1 MKRRNRNL
9 AVFMSAVMA
18 GTLLAGCGGQKNK
31 EQTQAQTKEE
41 QAETTQTQKG
51 GEMSA
56 SSGDAVEVTFWDQNA
71 SETRTQIFSHL
82 IEEFEKENPD
92 IKINFVPI
100 PASDAKAKYDVAI
113 QSNTAPDCGGVSQY
127 WMSDF
132 IVQDALVALDDY
144 IAQWEDAEYMLDMYQ
159 QSIKDMAPD
168 GKTYALANTVTLPTV
183 WLNNQML
190 ETAGKDIPKDWLE
203 VCRLA
208 QELTDKGSGQYG
220 FSIRGG
226 AGSSQQFEQMMY
238 MHSGEETMFDAD
250 GNSTVN
256 DPAHVE
262 LLEAFAQLY
271 MNATP
276 ESDLT
281 NGYAEMVA
289 AFDSG
294 SAAMIFHNLGS
305 YGEHMKTLGE
315 GNFTAITTLKSKK
328 GTQAIISNG
337 ATCNAV
343 FKDSKNPEAA
353 FRWISYLNEHYACSY
368 FSSQIGQ
375 IPCNEE
381 ALKDEW
387 VESVSHM
394 KDAADAILSGNCTL
408 ITVPIHVTGYYD
420 LHNNELVQGFQQVLL
435 GELSARDYL
444 DGWAASMTSLKK
456 EYDAYLKSMGK

>member
-1 MKRRNRNL
+1 MRKWNKGLNVL
-9 AVFMSAVMA
+9 MAAAMA
-18 GTLLAGCGGQKNK
+18 GTLISGCVMRETDPKATTGAINNDDNQVDTAKN
-31 EQTQAQTKEE
+31 
-41 QAETTQTQKG
+41 
-51 GEMSA
+51 
-56 SSGDAVEVTFWDQNA
+56 VEKTEITFWDQNA
-71 SETRTQIFSHL
+71 SETRTQIYAHL
-82 IEEFEKENPD
+82 IEAFEKENPD

-100 PASDAKAKYDVAI
+100 PAADAKAKYDVAI

-132 IVQDALVALDDY
+132 IVQDALVSLDDY
-144 IAQWEDAEYMLDMYQ
+144 IETWDDAQYMLDMYQ
-159 QSIKDMAPD
+159 QSIKDMSPD

-190 ETAGKDIPKDWLE
+190 SDAGEEAPKDWLQ
-203 VCRLA
+203 VCELA
-208 QELTDKGSGQYG
+208 KNLSDTSNGQYG

-238 MHSGEETMFDAD
+238 MHSGEEKMFDEA

-256 DPAHVE
+256 DPSHVE
-262 LLEAFAQLY
+262 LLEKFAGLY
-271 MNATP
+271 MTATP

-281 NGYAEMVA
+281 SGYAEMVA

-294 SAAMIFHNLGS
+294 TSAMIFHNLGS
-305 YGEHMKTLGE
+305 YGEHKKTLGE
-315 GNFTAITTLKSKK
+315 GNFTAITTLESKK
-328 GTQAIISNG
+328 ETQAIISNG

-353 FRWISYLNEHYACSY
+353 FRWIAYLNEHYACSY

-387 VESVSHM
+387 VENVTHM
-394 KDAADAILSGNCTL
+394 KDAAEAILSGECTL
-408 ITVPIHVTGYYD
+408 ITVPINVTGYYD
-420 LHNNELVQGFQQVLL
+420 LHNNDLVQGFQQVLL
-435 GELSARDYL
+435 GEMTAQAYL
-444 DGWAASMTSLKK
+444 DDWAGSMTNLKK
-456 EYDAYLKSMGK
+456 DYDAYLKSMGK

>member
-1 MKRRNRNL
+1 MKKRSKKMMCM
-9 AVFMSAVMA
+9 MSAVLA
-18 GTLLAGCGGQKNK
+18 GTILTACGSGTANK
-31 EQTQAQTKEE
+31 VEN
-41 QAETTQTQKG
+41 TTESSNTSDQGSESG
-51 GEMSA
+51 GER
-56 SSGDAVEVTFWDQNA
+56 VEITFWDQNA
-71 SETRTQIFSHL
+71 SETRTKIYTHL

-100 PASDAKAKYDVAI
+100 PAADAKAKYDVAI

-132 IVQDALVALDDY
+132 IVQDALVPLDDY
-144 IAQWEDAEYMLDMYQ
+144 ISNWSDKEYMLDMYQ

-183 WLNNQML
+183 WLNNKML
-190 ETAGKDIPKDWLE
+190 EEAGKEIPKAWIE
-203 VCRLA
+203 VCELA
-208 QELTDKGSGQYG
+208 KDLTDRSKNQYG

-238 MHSGEETMFDAD
+238 MHSGEEKMFDES

-262 LLEAFAQLY
+262 LLEHFAELY
-271 MNATP
+271 MTATP

-294 SAAMIFHNLGS
+294 TAAMIFHNLGS
-305 YGEHMKTLGE
+305 YGEHKKTLGE
-315 GNFTAITTLKSKK
+315 ENFTAITTLESKK

-353 FRWISYLNEHYACSY
+353 FRWISYLNEHEACSY

-387 VESVSHM
+387 VEGVSHM
-394 KDAADAILSGNCTL
+394 KNAADAILSGNCTL
-408 ITVPIHVTGYYD
+408 ITVPINVTGYYD

-435 GELSARDYL
+435 GELSAQEYL
-444 DGWAASMTSLKK
+444 DDWAASMTELKK
-456 EYDAYLKSMGK
+456 EYDAYLASMGK

>member
-1 MKRRNRNL
+1 MKKWNKGL
-9 AVFMSAVMA
+9 ALFMTAAMA
-18 GTLLAGCGGQKNK
+18 GTMISGCGKQESSQSATTG
-31 EQTQAQTKEE
+31 AQNGTAGVRESA
-41 QAETTQTQKG
+41 AE
-51 GEMSA
+51 GEKT
-56 SSGDAVEVTFWDQNA
+56 EITFWDQNA
-71 SETRTQIFSHL
+71 SETRTQIYAHL

-100 PASDAKAKYDVAI
+100 PASDAKSKYDVAI

-144 IAQWEDAEYMLDMYQ
+144 IETWDDAQYMLDMYQ
-159 QSIKDMAPD
+159 QSIRDMAPD

-183 WLNNQML
+183 WLNNQMMAD
-190 ETAGKDIPKDWLE
+190 AGEDVPKDWLE
-203 VCRLA
+203 VCELA
-208 QELTDKGSGQYG
+208 EALTDTSKNQYG

-238 MHSGEETMFDAD
+238 MHSGEEKMFDEN

-262 LLEAFAQLY
+262 LLEQFAALY
-271 MNATP
+271 MTATP

-294 SAAMIFHNLGS
+294 TAAMIFHNLGS
-305 YGEHMKTLGE
+305 YGEHKKTLGD
-315 GNFTAITTLKSKK
+315 GNFTAITTLESKK

-353 FRWISYLNEHYACSY
+353 FRWIAYLNEHYACSY

-387 VESVSHM
+387 VENVSHM
-394 KDAADAILSGNCTL
+394 KDAADAILSGECTL
-408 ITVPIHVTGYYD
+408 ITVPINVTGYYD
-420 LHNNELVQGFQQVLL
+420 LHNNDLVQGFQQVLL
-435 GELSARDYL
+435 GEITSQAYL
-444 DGWAASMTSLKK
+444 DEWAASMTNLKK
-456 EYDAYLKSMGK
+456 EYDAYLASMGK

>member
-1 MKRRNRNL
+1 MKKWNKGL
-9 AVFMSAVMA
+9 ALFMTAAMA
-18 GTLLAGCGGQKNK
+18 GTMISGCGKQESSQSATTG
-31 EQTQAQTKEE
+31 AQNGTAGVQESA
-41 QAETTQTQKG
+41 AE
-51 GEMSA
+51 GEKT
-56 SSGDAVEVTFWDQNA
+56 EITFWDQNA
-71 SETRTQIFSHL
+71 SETRTQIYAHL

-100 PASDAKAKYDVAI
+100 PASDAKSKYDVAI

-144 IAQWEDAEYMLDMYQ
+144 IETWDDAQYMLDMYQ
-159 QSIKDMAPD
+159 QSIRDMAPD

-183 WLNNQML
+183 WLNNQMMAD
-190 ETAGKDIPKDWLE
+190 AGEDVPKDWLE
-203 VCRLA
+203 VCELA
-208 QELTDKGSGQYG
+208 EALTDTSKNQYG

-238 MHSGEETMFDAD
+238 MHSGEEKMFDEN

-262 LLEAFAQLY
+262 LLEQFAALY
-271 MNATP
+271 MTATP

-294 SAAMIFHNLGS
+294 TAAMIFHNLGS
-305 YGEHMKTLGE
+305 YGEHKKTLGD
-315 GNFTAITTLKSKK
+315 GNFTAITTLESKK

-353 FRWISYLNEHYACSY
+353 FRWIAYLNEHYACSY

-387 VESVSHM
+387 VENVSHM
-394 KDAADAILSGNCTL
+394 KDAADAILSGECTL
-408 ITVPIHVTGYYD
+408 ITVPINVTGYYD
-420 LHNNELVQGFQQVLL
+420 LHNNDLVQGFQQVLL
-435 GELSARDYL
+435 GEITSQAYL
-444 DGWAASMTSLKK
+444 DEWAASMTNLKK
-456 EYDAYLKSMGK
+456 EYDAYLASMGK

>member
-1 MKRRNRNL
+1 MKKWNKGL
-9 AVFMSAVMA
+9 ALFMTAAMA
-18 GTLLAGCGGQKNK
+18 GTMISGCGKQESSQSATTG
-31 EQTQAQTKEE
+31 AQSGTAGVQESA
-41 QAETTQTQKG
+41 AE
-51 GEMSA
+51 GEKT
-56 SSGDAVEVTFWDQNA
+56 EITFWDQNA
-71 SETRTQIFSHL
+71 SETRTQIYAHL
-82 IEEFEKENPD
+82 IEAFEKENPD

-100 PASDAKAKYDVAI
+100 PASDAKSKYDVAI

-144 IAQWEDAEYMLDMYQ
+144 METWDDAQYMLDMYQ
-159 QSIKDMAPD
+159 QSIRDMAPD

-183 WLNNQML
+183 WLNNQMMAD
-190 ETAGKDIPKDWLE
+190 AGEDVPKDWLE
-203 VCRLA
+203 VCQLA
-208 QELTDKGSGQYG
+208 EALTDTSKNQYG

-226 AGSSQQFEQMMY
+226 TGSSQQFEQMMY
-238 MHSGEETMFDAD
+238 MHSGEEKMFDEN

-262 LLEAFAQLY
+262 LLEQFAALY
-271 MNATP
+271 MTATP

-294 SAAMIFHNLGS
+294 TAAMIFHNLGS
-305 YGEHMKTLGE
+305 YGEHKKTLGD
-315 GNFTAITTLKSKK
+315 GNFTAITTLESKK

-353 FRWISYLNEHYACSY
+353 FRWIAYLNEHYACSY

-394 KDAADAILSGNCTL
+394 KDAADAILSGECTL
-408 ITVPIHVTGYYD
+408 ITVPINVTGYYD
-420 LHNNELVQGFQQVLL
+420 LHNNDLVQGFQQVLL
-435 GELSARDYL
+435 GEITSQAYL
-444 DGWAASMTSLKK
+444 DEWAASMTNLKK
-456 EYDAYLKSMGK
+456 EYDAYLASMGK

>member
-31 EQTQAQTKEE
+31 EQTQAQTREE

-226 AGSSQQFEQMMY
+226 AGSS
-238 MHSGEETMFDAD
+238 
-250 GNSTVN
+250 
-256 DPAHVE
+256 
-262 LLEAFAQLY
+262 
-271 MNATP
+271 
-276 ESDLT
+276 
-281 NGYAEMVA
+281 
-289 AFDSG
+289 
-294 SAAMIFHNLGS
+294 
-305 YGEHMKTLGE
+305 
-315 GNFTAITTLKSKK
+315 
-328 GTQAIISNG
+328 
-337 ATCNAV
+337 
-343 FKDSKNPEAA
+343 
-353 FRWISYLNEHYACSY
+353 
-368 FSSQIGQ
+368 
-375 IPCNEE
+375 
-381 ALKDEW
+381 
-387 VESVSHM
+387 
-394 KDAADAILSGNCTL
+394 
-408 ITVPIHVTGYYD
+408 
-420 LHNNELVQGFQQVLL
+420 
-435 GELSARDYL
+435 
-444 DGWAASMTSLKK
+444 
-456 EYDAYLKSMGK
+456 

>member
-1 MKRRNRNL
+1 MKKWNKGL
-9 AVFMSAVMA
+9 ALFMTAAMA
-18 GTLLAGCGGQKNK
+18 GTMISGCGKQESSQSATTG
-31 EQTQAQTKEE
+31 AQNGTAGVQESA
-41 QAETTQTQKG
+41 AE
-51 GEMSA
+51 GEKT
-56 SSGDAVEVTFWDQNA
+56 EITFWDQNA
-71 SETRTQIFSHL
+71 SETRTQIYAHL

-100 PASDAKAKYDVAI
+100 PASDAKSKYDVAI

-144 IAQWEDAEYMLDMYQ
+144 IETWDDAQYLLDMYQ
-159 QSIKDMAPD
+159 QSIRDMAPD

-183 WLNNQML
+183 WLNNQMMAD
-190 ETAGKDIPKDWLE
+190 AGEDVPKDWLE
-203 VCRLA
+203 VCELA
-208 QELTDKGSGQYG
+208 EALTDTSKNQYG

-238 MHSGEETMFDAD
+238 MHSGEEKMFDEN

-262 LLEAFAQLY
+262 LLEQFAALY
-271 MNATP
+271 MTATP

-294 SAAMIFHNLGS
+294 TAAMIFHNLGS
-305 YGEHMKTLGE
+305 YGEHKKTLGD
-315 GNFTAITTLKSKK
+315 GNFTAITTLESKK

-353 FRWISYLNEHYACSY
+353 FRWIAYLNEHYACSY

-387 VESVSHM
+387 VENVSHM
-394 KDAADAILSGNCTL
+394 KDAADAILSGECTL
-408 ITVPIHVTGYYD
+408 ITVPINVTGYYD
-420 LHNNELVQGFQQVLL
+420 LHNNDLVQGFQQVLL
-435 GELSARDYL
+435 GEITSQAYL
-444 DGWAASMTSLKK
+444 DEWAASMTNLKK
-456 EYDAYLKSMGK
+456 EYDAYLASMGK

>member
-1 MKRRNRNL
+1 MKKGMKKT
-9 AVFMSAVMA
+9 AVVLTAAMTAGMLGAAVPA
-18 GTLLAGCGGQKNK
+18 
-31 EQTQAQTKEE
+31 
-41 QAETTQTQKG
+41 AETAEQ
-51 GEMSA
+51 
-56 SSGDAVEVTFWDQNA
+56 VEITYWDQNA
-71 SETRTQIFSHL
+71 SETRTEIYTYL

-92 IKINFVPI
+92 IKVNFVPI

-144 IAQWEDAEYMLDMYQ
+144 IAEWDDAEYLLDMYQ
-159 QSIKDMAPD
+159 ESIRDMAPD

-183 WLNNQML
+183 WINNQIL
-190 ETAGKDIPKDWLE
+190 ENAGAELPTNWME
-203 VCRLA
+203 VCELA
-208 QELTDKGSGQYG
+208 TALTDTENNVYG

-238 MHSGEETMFDAD
+238 MHSGIEEMFDEN

-262 LLEAFAQLY
+262 LLEAFAALY
-271 MNATP
+271 NTATP

-294 SAAMIFHNLGS
+294 TAAMIFHNLGS
-305 YGEHMKTLGE
+305 YGEHAKTLGA
-315 GNFTAITTLKSKK
+315 GNFTALTTLESVK

-353 FRWISYLNEHYACSY
+353 FRFIAFLNEHMACSY
-368 FSSQIGQ
+368 FSEQIGQ

-381 ALKDEW
+381 ALQDDWVDE
-387 VESVSHM
+387 VTHM
-394 KDAADAILSGNCTL
+394 KDAAEAILSGNCTL
-408 ITVPIHVTGYYD
+408 ITLPINVTGYYD

-435 GELSARDYL
+435 GEMSAQDYL
-444 DGWAASMTSLKK
+444 DGWAESMTNLKQ
-456 EYDAYLKSMGK
+456 EYDAYLASVAG

>member
-1 MKRRNRNL
+1 MKKWNKGL
-9 AVFMSAVMA
+9 ALFMTAAMA
-18 GTLLAGCGGQKNK
+18 GTMISGCGKQESSQSTTTG
-31 EQTQAQTKEE
+31 AQNGTTGVRESA
-41 QAETTQTQKG
+41 AE
-51 GEMSA
+51 GEKT
-56 SSGDAVEVTFWDQNA
+56 EITFWDQNA
-71 SETRTQIFSHL
+71 SETRTQIYAHL

-100 PASDAKAKYDVAI
+100 PASDAKSKYDVAI

-144 IAQWEDAEYMLDMYQ
+144 IETWDDAQYMLDMYQ
-159 QSIKDMAPD
+159 QSIRDMAPD

-183 WLNNQML
+183 WLNNQMMAD
-190 ETAGKDIPKDWLE
+190 AGEDVPKDWLE
-203 VCRLA
+203 VCELA
-208 QELTDKGSGQYG
+208 EALTDTSKNQYG

-238 MHSGEETMFDAD
+238 MHSGEEKMFDEN

-262 LLEAFAQLY
+262 LLEQFAALY
-271 MNATP
+271 MTATP

-294 SAAMIFHNLGS
+294 TAAMIFHNLGS
-305 YGEHMKTLGE
+305 YGEHKKTLGD
-315 GNFTAITTLKSKK
+315 GNFTAITTLESKK

-353 FRWISYLNEHYACSY
+353 FRWIAYLNEHYACSY

-387 VESVSHM
+387 VENVSHM
-394 KDAADAILSGNCTL
+394 KDAADAILSGECTL
-408 ITVPIHVTGYYD
+408 ITVPINVTGYYD
-420 LHNNELVQGFQQVLL
+420 LHNNDLVQGFQQVLL
-435 GELSARDYL
+435 GEITSQAYL
-444 DGWAASMTSLKK
+444 DEWAASMTNLKK
-456 EYDAYLKSMGK
+456 EYDAYLASMGK

>member
-1 MKRRNRNL
+1 MKKWNKGL
-9 AVFMSAVMA
+9 ALFMTAAMA
-18 GTLLAGCGGQKNK
+18 GTMISGCGKQESGQSATT
-31 EQTQAQTKEE
+31 EAQSGTAGVRESA
-41 QAETTQTQKG
+41 AE
-51 GEMSA
+51 GEKT
-56 SSGDAVEVTFWDQNA
+56 EITFWDQNA
-71 SETRTQIFSHL
+71 SETRTQIYAHL

-100 PASDAKAKYDVAI
+100 PASDAKSKYDVAI

-144 IAQWEDAEYMLDMYQ
+144 METWDDAQYMLDMYQ
-159 QSIKDMAPD
+159 QSIRDMAPD

-183 WLNNQML
+183 WLNNQMMAD
-190 ETAGKDIPKDWLE
+190 AGEDVPKDWLE
-203 VCRLA
+203 VCELA
-208 QELTDKGSGQYG
+208 EALTDTSKNQYG

-238 MHSGEETMFDAD
+238 MHSGEEKMFDEH
-250 GNSTVN
+250 GSSTVN

-262 LLEAFAQLY
+262 LLERFAALY
-271 MNATP
+271 MKATP

-294 SAAMIFHNLGS
+294 TAAMIFHNLGS
-305 YGEHMKTLGE
+305 YGEHKKTLGD
-315 GNFTAITTLKSKK
+315 GNFTAITTLESKK

-353 FRWISYLNEHYACSY
+353 FRWIAYLNEHYACSY

-394 KDAADAILSGNCTL
+394 KDAADAILSGECTL
-408 ITVPIHVTGYYD
+408 ITVPINVTGYYD
-420 LHNNELVQGFQQVLL
+420 LHNNDLVQGFQQVLL
-435 GELSARDYL
+435 GEITAQAYL
-444 DGWAASMTSLKK
+444 DEWAASMTNLKK
-456 EYDAYLKSMGK
+456 EYDAYLASMGK

>member
-1 MKRRNRNL
+1 MKKQKRRF
-9 AVFMSAVMA
+9 AVLMGAAIAAGLMGGCQSQSREPAVPV
-18 GTLLAGCGGQKNK
+18 GTV
-31 EQTQAQTKEE
+31 TD
-41 QAETTQTQKG
+41 TQTQNSAQ
-51 GEMSA
+51 GEV
-56 SSGDAVEVTFWDQNA
+56 SSSPESGKQTEITFWDQNA
-71 SETRTQIFSHL
+71 SETRTQIYSHL

-92 IKINFVPI
+92 IKVNFVPI

-132 IVQDALVALDDY
+132 IVQDALAALDDY
-144 IAQWEDAEYMLDMYQ
+144 LAEWEGTENLLEIYQ
-159 QSIKDMAPD
+159 QSIRDMASD

-183 WLNNQML
+183 WINNQML
-190 ETAGKDIPKDWLE
+190 EGAGKELPGDWLE
-203 VCRLA
+203 VCGLA
-208 QELTDKGSGQYG
+208 GELTDKTKGQYG

-238 MHSGEETMFDAD
+238 MHSGEEKMFDEN

-256 DPAHVE
+256 NPAHVE
-262 LLEAFAQLY
+262 LLEAFADLY
-271 MNATP
+271 MTATP

-305 YGEHMKTLGE
+305 YGEHKKTLGD
-315 GNFTAITTLKSKK
+315 GNFTAITTLESKQ

-353 FRWISYLNEHYACSY
+353 FRFIAYLNDHYACSY

-375 IPCNEE
+375 IPCNAE
-381 ALKDEW
+381 ALQDEW
-387 VESVSHM
+387 VNEVTHM
-394 KDAADAILSGNCTL
+394 KDAAEAILSGNCTL
-408 ITVPIHVTGYYD
+408 ITVPINVIGYYD

-435 GELSARDYL
+435 GEISARQYL
-444 DGWAASMTSLKK
+444 DGWADSMTGLKK
-456 EYDAYLKSMGK
+456 EYDAYLASKGK